1 MEVLGHAPP
10 RAAGQSLGFGH
21 RRGMD
26 KGTCRIPFLP
36 GARRVPHTAL
46 AAGFHV
52 KAFIL
57 INKIPMAWENQEEK
71 KKPQR
76 LPSLTHNLHR
86 HMMRFLGELSP
97 PEAFPPH
104 KTLVASWGTL
114 EIKHFPS
121 QLEHISLLGECRRG
135 EALAGH
141 ERCCWHFGLAPRVLP
156 CHSPAPPAPVLLCRA
171 THSSSIPT
179 LPGRP
184 QPAPLCGGQTAPG
197 GPAIV

>member
-26 KGTCRIPFLP
+26 TGTCRIPFLP

-46 AAGFHV
+46 AASFHV

-76 LPSLTHNLHR
+76 LPSLARNLHR
-86 HMMRFLGELSP
+86 HMMRG
-97 PEAFPPH
+97 
-104 KTLVASWGTL
+104 SWGSSALPRCLLPTKPWWHL
-114 EIKHFPS
+114 GAPS
-121 QLEHISLLGECRRG
+121 R
-135 EALAGH
+135 
-141 ERCCWHFGLAPRVLP
+141 
-156 CHSPAPPAPVLLCRA
+156 
-171 THSSSIPT
+171 
-179 LPGRP
+179 
-184 QPAPLCGGQTAPG
+184 
-197 GPAIV
+197 